1 MGWIE
6 PCAEV
11 KYCHLESEEAGKE
24 SGAGAWLVEEGDCK
38 EEEEEEEIAQDGRG
52 GEFLGSL
59 SERGEAERQRG
70 PAPIHLLNTSL
81 SARCAASRLEPGSS
95 AQRKA

>member
-1 MGWIE
+1 M
-6 PCAEV
+6 
-11 KYCHLESEEAGKE
+11 EERDCKE
-24 SGAGAWLVEEGDCK
+24 K
-38 EEEEEEEIAQDGRG
+38 EEEEEEEEEIGRG

-70 PAPIHLLNTSL
+70 PAPIQLLNTSL
-81 SARCAASRLEPGSS
+81 SARCSTSKLEPGSS